1 MVNYWRENAKTVEQ
15 VYGSYVNWDERFY
28 ICPECGEAVYEIDWK
43 NDELEDFLCPIC
55 EWAD

>member
-1 MVNYWRENAKTVEQ
+1 MVNYWRENAKVVED

-28 ICPECGEAVYEIDWK
+28 ICPECGEAVYEVDWE
-43 NDELEDFLCPIC
+43 NNELEDFLCPIC

>member
-15 VYGSYVNWDERFY
+15 VYGGYVNWDERFY
-28 ICPECGEAVYEIDWK
+28 ICPECGEAVYEVDWE
-43 NDELEDFLCPIC
+43 NNELEDFLCPIC